1 MFVKLCG
8 FTREEDLAAAAEFPL
23 SAAGF
28 VFHTASP
35 RFVSMERARTLSR
48 VLDGTGVL
56 RVGVF
61 TGNDADS
68 IARTAEGARMDCA
81 QVYDPLVAQRLDG
94 RIRVITAYRVS
105 GAEDMEALS
114 RAPARG
120 LLLLDRFDAGLYGG
134 TGKPFDWEA
143 LRGFPYIERAIVAGG
158 IDAANLGRL
167 LALIRPYGIDV
178 SSGIEDAPGIKSKEK
193 IMNLFNTLREVYDEI
208 HSR

>member
-28 VFHTASP
+28 VFHPASP

-81 QVYDPLVAQRLDG
+81 QVYDALVARRLDG

-105 GAEDMEALS
+105 GVRDMEALAA
-114 RAPARG
+114 APGHG
-120 LLLLDRFDAGLYGG
+120 LLLLDHFDAGRYGG

-143 LRGFPYIERAIVAGG
+143 LRGFSHIARSIIAGG
-158 IDAANLGRL
+158 IDASNLRRL
-167 LALIRPYGIDV
+167 LATVRPFGVDV

-193 IMNLFNTLREVYDEI
+193 IMNLFDTLREVHDEI
-208 HSR
+208 HAR